1 MNTYVPPK
9 KILENYARVLVRFAL
24 GQQDGILPGEVVECV
39 VPDIAKPL
47 ALELQNE
54 ILRAGGHSII
64 RLAPTGFDKDFYNLA
79 NSDQLTFFSE
89 KYMRARA
96 DMIDHSL
103 VVLADVDPFLLSD
116 VEPKKILLARDARK
130 KFRDWLFEKE
140 SNGKHTWTI
149 GLWGVDAKAK
159 LVGLTIEEYWDQ
171 IIHACFLDA
180 EDPILEWKRVK
191 ETQQN
196 IKTKLNYLKIDSLH
210 SKGPDVDLTVKLGA
224 NRHWKGGANRN
235 IPSFEL
241 FTSPDWRGTN
251 GWIKFNQ
258 PLYRYGNVISGIRLE
273 FKDGAIVNASATQGE
288 KFLLEMI
295 KTENA
300 NKLGEY
306 SLTDNRLSRIT
317 HPMAETLYDENIG
330 GPQGNMHVAIGMSY
344 KDCFRDE
351 AGKTSS
357 VPKKDWERLGY
368 NESAE
373 HTDMVSTIER
383 EVTATLV
390 SGEKLIIYSN
400 GQFVL

>member
-1 MNTYVPPK
+1 MKTYVPPK

-24 GQQDGILPGEVVECV
+24 GQEDGILPGEVVECV

-54 ILRAGGHSII
+54 ILRAGGHPIV
-64 RLAPTGFDKDFYNLA
+64 RLAATGFEKDYYNLA
-79 NSDQLTFFSE
+79 NNDQLTFFSE

-103 VVLADVDPFLLSD
+103 VVLADVDPFLLAE

-140 SNGKHTWTI
+140 STGKHTWTI
-149 GLWGVDAKAK
+149 GLWGEDAKAE
-159 LVGLTIEEYWDQ
+159 LVGLSIEEYWEQ

-180 EDPILEWKRVK
+180 DDPISEWKRVK
-191 ETQQN
+191 ETQQK
-196 IKTKLNYLKIDSLH
+196 IKSKLNDLRIDSLH
-210 SKGPDVDLTVKLGA
+210 SKGPDVDLTVKIGA
-224 NRHWKGGANRN
+224 NRWWKGGANRN

-273 FKDGAIVNASATQGE
+273 FKNGVIVNASASQGE

-300 NKLGEY
+300 DKLGEY

-344 KDCFRDE
+344 KDCFRDDTGN
-351 AGKTSS
+351 ASS
-357 VPKKDWERLGY
+357 VPKKDWEKLGY

-373 HTDMVSTIER
+373 HTDIVSTVER